1 MALRIGLFVLLTACL
16 LAAQAPTGETPAPAP
31 AATRYVE
38 VYTVSTPD
46 GSVTAHFMG
55 EKFASNLQIP
65 FGVHQLEFTFAGD
78 PERYAFRTDGVIA
91 FPDWNTRIFS
101 PSGDWVVLLK
111 GQHGPFIVVSAKKL
125 KDYLKGS
132 AKPETVLSAADFRNL
147 PNSGNSY
154 DYHFDQWTSYDGFLF
169 SATCCGK
176 ELQFDYQIPDKAL
189 KLAQTLPASPQ

>member
-1 MALRIGLFVLLTACL
+1 MALRIGLFVLFTACL
-16 LAAQAPTGETPAPAP
+16 LAAQVPVAETPAP
-31 AATRYVE
+31 ATRYVE

-55 EKFASNLQIP
+55 EKFASNLVIP
-65 FGVHQLEFTFAGD
+65 FGVHRLEFSFAGD
-78 PERYAFRTDGVIA
+78 PERYVFRTDGVIA
-91 FPDWNTRIFS
+91 FDDWNTRIFS

-111 GQHGPFIVVSAKKL
+111 GEHGPFLVVSAKKL

-147 PNSGNSY
+147 PNSSNSY
-154 DYHFDQWTSYDGFLF
+154 DYQFDQWTSYDGFLF

-176 ELQFDYQIPDKAL
+176 ELQFDYQIPDKTL
-189 KLAQTLPASPQ
+189 KLAQTIPAGPQ